1 MREMRLKKREITDPE
16 ILREILESC
25 EVVRIGA
32 MDEEGMFIV
41 PMNYGYD
48 VREEDGTLH
57 VCLYLHGAKEGRK
70 AAAFAADPRVA
81 VEMDYNHEVITGDY
95 TCAYSY
101 AYRSIMGNGT
111 ITEVTD
117 PEAKKKGL
125 GKIMA
130 HIAPEAKIAFLP
142 EMVER
147 VAVWR
152 IDLITG
158 FLGSGKTTFLKQYA
172 KYLMAQGKNIGI
184 LENDFGAVNVDM
196 LLLQELRGD
205 QCELE
210 MISGGCDKETHRRR
224 FRTKLISMGMSGYDR
239 ILVEPSGIY
248 DVDEF
253 FDTLY
258 DEPLNRW
265 YEAGSV
271 ITILDAGLDEKLSEE
286 EEYLLASE
294 AANAG
299 KIVLSKVQNVSE
311 EKKEETIAHLNRT
324 LEQAGCRRQFSD
336 AEILQKNWDDL
347 TEDDFKMLSECSYR
361 SEDYRKLDFGEQ
373 QTFDSLCFLEPKIT
387 EEALKKAAEAIFA
400 DPSCGNVFRIKG
412 IVKTGETVWSEIN
425 ATREQMTFQAVPES
439 QEVLIV
445 IGAGLS
451 KERISGILGIE

>member
-1 MREMRLKKREITDPE
+1 MIK
-16 ILREILESC
+16 
-25 EVVRIGA
+25 
-32 MDEEGMFIV
+32 
-41 PMNYGYD
+41 
-48 VREEDGTLH
+48 
-57 VCLYLHGAKEGRK
+57 
-70 AAAFAADPRVA
+70 
-81 VEMDYNHEVITGDY
+81 
-95 TCAYSY
+95 
-101 AYRSIMGNGT
+101 
-111 ITEVTD
+111 
-117 PEAKKKGL
+117 
-125 GKIMA
+125 
-130 HIAPEAKIAFLP
+130 
-142 EMVER
+142 
-147 VAVWR
+147 

-324 LEQAGCRRQFSD
+324 LEQAGCRSF
-336 AEILQKNWDDL
+336 
-347 TEDDFKMLSECSYR
+347 TE
-361 SEDYRKLDFGEQ
+361 KLG
-373 QTFDSLCFLEPKIT
+373 
-387 EEALKKAAEAIFA
+387 
-400 DPSCGNVFRIKG
+400 
-412 IVKTGETVWSEIN
+412 
-425 ATREQMTFQAVPES
+425 
-439 QEVLIV
+439 
-445 IGAGLS
+445 
-451 KERISGILGIE
+451 

>member
-1 MREMRLKKREITDPE
+1 MIK
-16 ILREILESC
+16 
-25 EVVRIGA
+25 
-32 MDEEGMFIV
+32 
-41 PMNYGYD
+41 
-48 VREEDGTLH
+48 
-57 VCLYLHGAKEGRK
+57 
-70 AAAFAADPRVA
+70 
-81 VEMDYNHEVITGDY
+81 
-95 TCAYSY
+95 
-101 AYRSIMGNGT
+101 
-111 ITEVTD
+111 
-117 PEAKKKGL
+117 
-125 GKIMA
+125 
-130 HIAPEAKIAFLP
+130 
-142 EMVER
+142 
-147 VAVWR
+147 

-347 TEDDFKMLSECSYR
+347 TEEDFQKIASCGYRTESYEKMNFE
-361 SEDYRKLDFGEQ
+361 EKDVFQ
-373 QTFDSLCFLEPKIT
+373 SLYFLELPIT
-387 EEALKKAAEAIFA
+387 REKLEAAAKELLA
-400 DPSCGNVFRIKG
+400 DDSYGHIFRIKG
-412 IVKTGETVWSEIN
+412 FLEEDGSWIELN
-425 ATREQMTFQAVPES
+425 ATHRSFTVSPIPCGQS
-439 QEVLIV
+439 VLIV
-445 IGAGLS
+445 IGEGLL
-451 KERISGILGIE
+451 KEKIERMFT